1 MKPKPVSPTPKRLDP
16 LDWIGRAKA
25 QPDLLRAIERQLGQR
40 RRRRMVALAGSA
52 SVLLLSVVLWQ
63 APWRTEPD
71 AVATTAVVR
80 LPETA
85 TLPDGSV
92 IELRPGAKYRLA
104 YTDSIRRIE
113 LASGEAHFQVAK
125 NRARPFVVAVG
136 AVEIRAVG
144 TAFSVDRT
152 QTEVAVLV
160 TEGRV
165 EVDRVAE
172 PLPGDRAAAPTTLA
186 TLAPGDRTVLNLAAP
201 AAPQVRSLATAEL
214 NDRLSWRVPRL
225 EFSGTPLDQAIPLFN
240 EHSRIKV
247 ILADPS
253 LGSVRLSGVI
263 RADNVET
270 LRELLSEA
278 HGIGADFRSD
288 TELVLSRPR

>member
-1 MKPKPVSPTPKRLDP
+1 MKPRPASSNHKRIDP
-16 LDWIGRAKA
+16 LDWIGQAKA

-40 RRRRMVALAGSA
+40 RRRRMMALVGSV
-52 SVLLLSVVLWQ
+52 SVLLVSVLIWH
-63 APWRTEPD
+63 APWRSEPR
-71 AVATTAVVR
+71 AVASTAVVR

-92 IELRPGAKYRLA
+92 IELRPGATYRLA
-104 YTDSIRRIE
+104 YSDSLRRVE

-165 EVDRVAE
+165 EVDRVTK
-172 PLPGDRAAAPTTLA
+172 PLSGDQVIAPTTLA
-186 TLAPGDRTVLNLAAP
+186 TLAPGDRTVLNLAEP
-201 AAPQVRSLATAEL
+201 AAPHVQSLATAEL

-225 EFSGTPLDQAIPLFN
+225 EFSGTPLDHAIPLFN

-247 ILADPS
+247 TLADPS
-253 LGSVRLSGVI
+253 LGAVRLSGVI

-278 HGIGADFRSD
+278 HGIKAEFRSD
-288 TELVLSRPR
+288 TELVLSRSR

>member
-1 MKPKPVSPTPKRLDP
+1 MKPKQISSNPKRLDP
-16 LDWIGRAKA
+16 LEWIGQAKA

-40 RRRRMVALAGSA
+40 RRRRMGALAGSA
-52 SVLLLSVVLWQ
+52 SVLLLSVLFWQ
-63 APWRTEPD
+63 APWRSEPH
-71 AVATTAVVR
+71 AAASTAVVR

-92 IELRPGAKYRLA
+92 IELRPGAKYRLE
-104 YTDSIRRIE
+104 YSDSVRRIE
-113 LASGEAHFQVAK
+113 LTSGEAHFQVAK

-165 EVDRVAE
+165 AVDRVID
-172 PLPGDRAAAPTTLA
+172 PLPGDQTIVPTTLT
-186 TLAPGDRTVLNLAAP
+186 TLTPGDRTVLSLAEP
-201 AAPQVRSLATAEL
+201 AASPVQSLATAEL
-214 NDRLSWRVPRL
+214 SDRLSWRVPRL

-253 LGSVRLSGVI
+253 LGAVRLSGVI

-270 LRELLSEA
+270 LRELLFEA
-278 HGIGADFRSD
+278 HGIEAAFRSD
-288 TELVLSRPR
+288 TELVLSRSR

>member
-1 MKPKPVSPTPKRLDP
+1 MKPKQISTNPKHLDP
-16 LDWIGRAKA
+16 LEWIGQAEA

-40 RRRRMVALAGSA
+40 RRRRMIALACSA
-52 SVLLLSVVLWQ
+52 SMLLLSVIFWQ
-63 APWRTEPD
+63 VPWRSEPQ
-71 AVATTAVVR
+71 AVVSTAVVR

-85 TLPDGSV
+85 RLPDGSV

-104 YTDSIRRIE
+104 YSDSVRRIE
-113 LASGEAHFQVAK
+113 LTSGEAHFKVAK
-125 NRARPFVVAVG
+125 NRDRPFVVAVG

-165 EVDRVAE
+165 EVDRVIE
-172 PLPGDRAAAPTTLA
+172 PLPGEQIIAPTTLA
-186 TLAPGDRTVLNLAAP
+186 KLAPGDRTVLNLAEP
-201 AAPQVRSLATAEL
+201 AASQVQSLATAEL
-214 NDRLSWRVPRL
+214 NDCLSWRVPRL
-225 EFSGTPLDQAIPLFN
+225 EFTGTPLDQAIPLFN

-247 ILADPS
+247 TFVDPS
-253 LGSVRLSGVI
+253 LGAVRLSGVI

-278 HGIGADFRSD
+278 HGIEAEFRSD
-288 TELVLSRPR
+288 TELILSRSR

>member
-1 MKPKPVSPTPKRLDP
+1 MKPKQVSSNPQRLDP
-16 LDWIGRAKA
+16 LEWIGQAKA
-25 QPDLLRAIERQLGQR
+25 QPDLLRAIERQLGRR

-52 SVLLLSVVLWQ
+52 SMLLLSVLFWH
-63 APWRTEPD
+63 APWRSEPQ
-71 AVATTAVVR
+71 AAASTAVVR
-80 LPETA
+80 LPEIA
-85 TLPDGSV
+85 SLPDGSV
-92 IELRPGAKYRLA
+92 IELRPGAEYRLA
-104 YTDSIRRIE
+104 YSDSVRRIE
-113 LASGEAHFQVAK
+113 LVSGEAHFQVAK

-165 EVDRVAE
+165 EVDHVTE
-172 PLPGDRAAAPTTLA
+172 PLPGDRMIAPTTLA
-186 TLAPGDRTVLNLAAP
+186 TLAPGDRTVLNLAEP
-201 AAPQVRSLATAEL
+201 AAAQVQSLATAEL
-214 NDRLSWRVPRL
+214 SDRLSWRVPRL

-247 ILADPS
+247 TLADPS
-253 LGSVRLSGVI
+253 LGAVRLSGVI

-270 LRELLSEA
+270 LRELLFEA
-278 HGIGADFRSD
+278 HGIEAAFRSD
-288 TELVLSRPR
+288 TELVLSRSR

>member
-1 MKPKPVSPTPKRLDP
+1 MKPKPVSSNPQRLDP
-16 LDWIGRAKA
+16 LEWIGQAKA
-25 QPDLLRAIERQLGQR
+25 QPDLLRAIERQLGRR

-52 SVLLLSVVLWQ
+52 SMLLLSVLFWQ
-63 APWRTEPD
+63 APWRSEPQ
-71 AVATTAVVR
+71 AAASTAVVR
-80 LPETA
+80 LPEIA
-85 TLPDGSV
+85 SLPDGSV
-92 IELRPGAKYRLA
+92 IELRPGAEYRLA
-104 YTDSIRRIE
+104 YSDSVRRIE
-113 LASGEAHFQVAK
+113 LVSGEAHFQVAK

-165 EVDRVAE
+165 EVDHVTE
-172 PLPGDRAAAPTTLA
+172 PLPGDRMIAPITLA
-186 TLAPGDRTVLNLAAP
+186 TLAPGDRTVLNLAEP
-201 AAPQVRSLATAEL
+201 AAAQVQSLATAEL
-214 NDRLSWRVPRL
+214 SDRLSWRVPRL

-247 ILADPS
+247 TLADPS
-253 LGSVRLSGVI
+253 LGAVRLSGVI

-270 LRELLSEA
+270 LRELLFEA
-278 HGIGADFRSD
+278 HGIEAAFRSD
-288 TELVLSRPR
+288 TELVLSRSR

>member
-1 MKPKPVSPTPKRLDP
+1 MKPKQVSSTPQRLDP
-16 LDWIGRAKA
+16 LEWIGQAKA
-25 QPDLLRAIERQLGQR
+25 QPDLLRAIERQLGRR

-52 SVLLLSVVLWQ
+52 SVLLLSVLFWQ
-63 APWRTEPD
+63 APWRSEPQ

-85 TLPDGSV
+85 SLPDGSV
-92 IELRPGAKYRLA
+92 IELRPGAEYRLA
-104 YTDSIRRIE
+104 YSDSVRRIE
-113 LASGEAHFQVAK
+113 LVSGEAHFQVAK

-165 EVDRVAE
+165 EVDRVIE
-172 PLPGDRAAAPTTLA
+172 PLPGDRMIAPTTLA
-186 TLAPGDRTVLNLAAP
+186 TLAPGDRTVLNLAEP
-201 AAPQVRSLATAEL
+201 AAAQVQSLATAEL
-214 NDRLSWRVPRL
+214 SDRLSWRVPRL

-247 ILADPS
+247 TLADPS
-253 LGSVRLSGVI
+253 LGAVRLSGVI

-270 LRELLSEA
+270 LRELLFEA
-278 HGIGADFRSD
+278 HGIEAAFRSD
-288 TELVLSRPR
+288 TELVLSRSR